1 MKAFATFS
9 TCFQNL
15 LSCISFC
22 PMFNLMVTQT
32 EYFCN
37 VKVAACRAV
46 QNFCSMK
53 IFGLYRIITCRGSMH
68 TYIMH
73 FDHVRIMCTLFSSL
87 IKMLYWMCDKS
98 DNPPTWPQ
106 LEHAIKR
113 NFGGLE
119 STELD
124 PVKIFMDKL
133 PCRREPPDLSNVPEE
148 VS

>member
-1 MKAFATFS
+1 MFS
-9 TCFQNL
+9 FVRSFTYLGLFQRYPCRRVPL
-15 LSCISFC
+15 
-22 PMFNLMVTQT
+22 FNYIDGCVSTMT
-32 EYFCN
+32 
-37 VKVAACRAV
+37 
-46 QNFCSMK
+46 
-53 IFGLYRIITCRGSMH
+53 LYA
-68 TYIMH
+68 
-73 FDHVRIMCTLFSSL
+73 LFSSL

-133 PCRREPPDLSNVPEE
+133 PCRREPPDLSGVPEE
-148 VS
+148 VNGMIHTVLSIIILLLFLSFTV

>member
-1 MKAFATFS
+1 MT
-9 TCFQNL
+9 
-15 LSCISFC
+15 
-22 PMFNLMVTQT
+22 
-32 EYFCN
+32 
-37 VKVAACRAV
+37 
-46 QNFCSMK
+46 
-53 IFGLYRIITCRGSMH
+53 LYA
-68 TYIMH
+68 
-73 FDHVRIMCTLFSSL
+73 LFSSL

-133 PCRREPPDLSNVPEE
+133 PCRREPPDLSGVPEE
-148 VS
+148 VNERLGMIHTVLSIVLLIFFLPLYSFIRLSVQTAPDLG